1 MFRCVVRLYHSLMCN
16 CVDHELKQFNK
27 AWCVQDT
34 NINTAADSQCNFAK
48 KGKMEGAEGKRD

>member
-1 MFRCVVRLYHSLMCN
+1 MCN

-34 NINTAADSQCNFAK
+34 NINTAADSQSNFAK
-48 KGKMEGAEGKRD
+48 KGKMEGAEGKKD